1 MADAEQSSE
10 CFDRLEVAIA
20 DLTVAQLHSIVTLDS
35 IVSKLDAILLKR
47 NIPIPSH
54 HADEEVPSDAAEDLV
69 LLGMPKLLSLTHTPI
84 PPLSLP
90 SPLKPTPSPTLT
102 AAMSMPTPSP
112 RPTFM
117 PQHPAPLPAPLTSIR
132 DTTGKL
138 VARLHPTL
146 PLESGNNIHLLS
158 LGSSLASLS
167 RPPYSSSSPPPPPPE
182 PPPPPRPRLARV
194 YASRTV
200 MFGHQG
206 LGHANRYSQLSLPLV
221 ASSFDHATTI
231 SL

>member
-1 MADAEQSSE
+1 MADTKQSSE

-20 DLTVAQLHSIVTLDS
+20 DLVVAQLHSIVTLDS

-69 LLGMPKLLSLTHTPI
+69 LVGMPKLLSLTHTPI
-84 PPLSLP
+84 SPPPLP

-102 AAMSMPTPSP
+102 VATSMPTPSQH
-112 RPTFM
+112 PTFM
-117 PQHPAPLPAPLTSIR
+117 SQHPAPLPAPLTSIR

-146 PLESGNNIHLLS
+146 PLENGNNIHLLP

-167 RPPYSSSSPPPPPPE
+167 RPPYSSSSPPQPPPE
-182 PPPPPRPRLARV
+182 PPPPPRPRSARV
-194 YASRTV
+194 CASRTV
-200 MFGHQG
+200 MFSHQG